1 MKVQRQSN
9 GEFITLSRELGGGGE
24 GKVYA
29 VAENSSWV
37 AKVYHRVTPE
47 MPRKLAVMY
56 ANPPDDPLR
65 SQGHVSIAWPEDLL
79 LQRGRVVGFLMPRAD
94 GGFPLH
100 TFYTPASR
108 RDRCPLFNYLYLYRS
123 ARNLAAAASNLH
135 ARGYVIGDVN
145 ESNIL
150 VSPTALVTLVDT
162 DSFQVCDPQRDRLY
176 PCPVGKPDF
185 TPPELQGK
193 TLRHVRRLPEHD
205 RFGLAV
211 LIFQLLMEGTHP
223 FSGVYSGR
231 GDPPPIETRIAM
243 GHFPYGTR
251 SVPYRPMP
259 VAPSFEILTPE
270 LQRLFVR
277 CFEAGH
283 HTPKLRPDAQT
294 WVRVLEVAERQ
305 LVTCSVN
312 PQHRYGRHLADCPWC
327 DRKQK
332 LRGRDPFPPTVREA
346 GRLQQQPMPKPKRPA
361 RRRRA
366 SGMSPT
372 PAIAYTVR
380 FPQPTSVARV
390 GGGGWGQSLAE
401 LWADLLKYKYDLLAG
416 GAIVILAMAGGI
428 YISNRE
434 TSREVEVESGTIAS
448 ETPPSETL
456 EAIAKPSATAKPRLV
471 APTERLY
478 AHRDRLDALAVSRD
492 GTMFASSSRDGS
504 IAIWSVST
512 RLPLQSRRLSSV
524 LQRPEDRV
532 RALAFAEDGNTLV
545 SATARELQIWDVET
559 FELLDAIPLS
569 VTPTAIAISERIA
582 IFPSD
587 LGVYVG
593 GSSAWETGVWNV
605 SEIGELP
612 LWSRGDRSVVGMS
625 VDGKAIATVG
635 EAIEIWDLEDG
646 QKQQTLDAEVGDT
659 VTVAF
664 DPSGRFVAVSVPQD
678 DGEIQLWDV
687 RTGEMLQSVTA
698 SHVSALAFSRDGQ
711 TLIAGDLYGAIGIFK
726 IEN

>member
-9 GEFITLSRELGGGGE
+9 GELITLSRELGGGGE

-37 AKVYHRVTPE
+37 AKIHHQITLE

-56 ANPPDDPLR
+56 ANPPNDPLR

-108 RDRCPLFNYLYLYRS
+108 RDRCPLFNYLYLYRT
-123 ARNLAAAASNLH
+123 ARNLAAAVSNLH

-162 DSFQVCDPQRDRLY
+162 DSFQVCDTRRDRLY

-193 TLRHVRRLPEHD
+193 TLRQVRRLPEHD

-231 GDPPPIETRIAM
+231 DEPPPVETRIAL
-243 GHFPYGTR
+243 GHFPYGVR

-259 VAPSFEILTPE
+259 VAPSFDILTPE

-283 HTPKLRPDAQT
+283 HNPRLRPDAQT
-294 WVRVLEVAERQ
+294 WVQALEVAERQ

-312 PQHRYGRHLADCPWC
+312 PQHRYGQHLADCPWC

-346 GRLQQQPMPKPKRPA
+346 GRLQQQPMPKPKRQA
-361 RRRRA
+361 RRRTV
-366 SGMSPT
+366 SGVSPA

-390 GGGGWGQSLAE
+390 GGVGWGQSLAE

-416 GAIVILAMAGGI
+416 GAIAILATIGGV

-434 TSREVEVESGTIAS
+434 TPGDRGSGSGAIAS
-448 ETPPSETL
+448 DTTPSE
-456 EAIAKPSATAKPRLV
+456 AIDAIVKPSATAKPRLS

-478 AHRDRLDALAVSRD
+478 AHRDRIDALAVSRD

-545 SATARELQIWDVET
+545 SATARELQVWDVET

-569 VTPTAIAISERIA
+569 VTPTAIAISERRA
-582 IFPSD
+582 VFPSD
-587 LGVYVG
+587 LGVRVG
-593 GSSAWETGVWNV
+593 GGSEWETGVWNV
-605 SEIGELP
+605 SRIGELP

-625 VDGKAIATVG
+625 VDGKSIATVG
-635 EAIEIWDLEDG
+635 EAIEIWDVEGG
-646 QKQQTLDAEVGDT
+646 QKQQTLDAKWGEN

-664 DPSGRFVAVSVPQD
+664 DPHDRFVAVSVPQD
-678 DGEIQLWDV
+678 DGEIQLWNLQ
-687 RTGEMLQSVTA
+687 TGEVFHSVTA
-698 SHVSALAFSRDGQ
+698 SHVSALALSHDGR
-711 TLIAGDLYGAIGIFK
+711 TLLVGDLYGAIGIFK